1 MTSYVISSRAYF
13 KIFFH
18 AAKHPHQP
26 VNGVL
31 VGKEEAGIITI
42 VDIIPLLHHWTS
54 LSPMMEIGLDL
65 AGRTAESM
73 DLKLVG
79 YYQAS
84 EWIDDTAL
92 APVGE
97 KIASKVKEGFGAA
110 VAFVIDGN
118 KLGTGDAALVVRII
132 QPRLRASSR
141 LIPIKPY
148 VSQGS
153 SWRCNPADF
162 APGSLFQLAS
172 ADLPA
177 RAVKLVKE
185 RRLHQ
190 KFGDFDDHLEDVT
203 IDWLK
208 NKDCLPPDIL

>member
-1 MTSYVISSRAYF
+1 MASYVISSRAYF

-31 VGKEEAGIITI
+31 LGKEEAGIVTI

-73 DLKLVG
+73 NLKLVG

-84 EWIDDTAL
+84 ERIDDTAL

-97 KIASKVKEGFGAA
+97 KIVSKVKEGFGAA
-110 VAFVIDGN
+110 IAFVIDGN
-118 KLGTGDAALVVRII
+118 KLGTGDVALV
-132 QPRLRASSR
+132 
-141 LIPIKPY
+141 PY

-162 APGSLFQLAS
+162 APGSLFQLES
-172 ADLPA
+172 AELPA
-177 RAVKLVKE
+177 RAIKLVKE

-208 NKDCLPPDIL
+208 NKDCLPPDVL